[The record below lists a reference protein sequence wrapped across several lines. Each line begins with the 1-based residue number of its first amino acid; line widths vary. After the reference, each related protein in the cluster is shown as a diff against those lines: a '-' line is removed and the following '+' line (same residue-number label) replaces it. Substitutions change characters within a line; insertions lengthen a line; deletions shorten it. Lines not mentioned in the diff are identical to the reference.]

1 MKINETGVRVP
12 GRWNKSIMQ
21 KSKLPRRLP
30 NQSYRIAQESN
41 VRWAKGRQKQA
52 DGPKQPF

>member
-1 MKINETGVRVP
+1 MKTNEMGVRVP

-21 KSKLPRRLP
+21 KSKLLRRLL

-52 DGPKQPF
+52 DGPRQHF